1 MLGGILVIVADVWNK
16 STKKVSVLY
25 IYTFNSHL
33 FHQAKI
39 EPPVNEEQEEEE
51 EAAKSEEPNGDGDK
65 PVTAR
70 RRVRKE

>member
-1 MLGGILVIVADVWNK
+1 MLRFL
-16 STKKVSVLY
+16 TH
-25 IYTFNSHL
+25 IY
-33 FHQAKI
+33 QAKI
-39 EPPVNEEQEEEE
+39 EPPVNEEAEEEE